1 MYDQALVWN
10 TDTKLHVT
18 SLSAR
23 LRDAARIDSGT
34 PLRVSDL
41 FGQDDPYALAV
52 AAHEWALE
60 GEALTFEAAVNGETF
75 LFSLQPLLEVGGATA
90 GVSGRA
96 IPIEGPAGIR
106 AGVLEHAERFAGMGT
121 WHQDLRTG
129 TVTVSHGLMAL
140 VGAEIDPK
148 TFDIR
153 AFDHP
158 DEIDTITQTIAEA
171 GNDAYVCDHRI
182 QCAGGRVRAVRERM
196 RTIVDH
202 RGVAVAQIGTLV
214 DISDFKEREAELSE
228 LALYDA
234 LTRLPNRCALD
245 ERLTEALARCSRN
258 DRRCA
263 VLFADLDDFKEV
275 NDEYG
280 HDFGDRILAAVADR
294 LNRYVRGS
302 DTVARI
308 GGDEF
313 VVLVDEL
320 FTDDAAL
327 DAARKILHS
336 FEEPFVI
343 GDRSVSLRASIG
355 VATFPRCGKTPGE
368 LLRAADCEMYAVKRN
383 GGSGVKLAASR
394 EETGFRTDENHTCQ
408 ADYSTDQD
416 PFDIRESA

>member
-10 TDTKLHVT
+10 TDTQLQVT

-23 LRDAARIDSGT
+23 LRDAARIDSGM

-60 GEALTFEAAVNGETF
+60 GEALTFEASVQGENF
-75 LFSLQPLLEVGGATA
+75 LFSLQPLLDVSGATV

-96 IPIEGPAGIR
+96 IPLDARAGIR

-129 TVTVSHGLMAL
+129 MMTVSQGLMAL
-140 VGAEIDPK
+140 VGAEIDPSA
-148 TFDIR
+148 FDIR

-158 DEIDTITQTIAEA
+158 DEVDRITRTIAEA
-171 GNDAYVCDHRI
+171 ESDAYVCDHRI

-196 RTIVDH
+196 RTICDQ

-228 LALYDA
+228 LALCDA
-234 LTRLPNRCALD
+234 LTRLPNRSALD
-245 ERLTEALARCSRN
+245 ERLTEALARCRRN
-258 DRRCA
+258 DRKCA

-275 NDEYG
+275 NDEHG

-294 LNRYVRGS
+294 LNRYIRSS
-302 DTVARI
+302 DTVARL

-313 VVLVDEL
+313 VVLIDEL

-327 DAARKILHS
+327 DAARKILRS
-336 FEEPFVI
+336 FDEPFLVAE
-343 GDRSVSLRASIG
+343 RSVSLRASIG
-355 VATFPRCGKTPGE
+355 VATYPRCGKTPGE

-383 GGSGVKLAASR
+383 GGSGVKLAAAR
-394 EETGFRTDENHTCQ
+394 EETGFRTDENQSCQ
-408 ADYSTDQD
+408 ADYSMDPD